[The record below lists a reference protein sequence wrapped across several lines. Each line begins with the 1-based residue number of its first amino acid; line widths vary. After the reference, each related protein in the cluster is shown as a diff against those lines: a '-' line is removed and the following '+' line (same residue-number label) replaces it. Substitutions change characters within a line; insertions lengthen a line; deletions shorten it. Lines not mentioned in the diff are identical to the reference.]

1 MGGSPVR
8 INVRVKPRAS
18 RDMVEGWIEDVLV
31 VRLST
36 PPVNG
41 AANSS
46 LIKFLAKKAGLAR
59 GRVRI
64 VTGERGRSKI
74 LEFEGI
80 TLEDLRER
88 LK

>member
-18 RDMVEGWIEDVLV
+18 RDMVEGWKEGVLI

-36 PPVNG
+36 PPVDG
-41 AANSS
+41 AANTS
-46 LIKFLAKKAGLAR
+46 LLKFLAKKAGVSR

-64 VTGERGRSKI
+64 VTGEKGRSKI
-74 LEFEGI
+74 LEFDGI
-80 TLEDLRER
+80 ALEQLRER

>member
-1 MGGSPVR
+1 MEITPVR

-18 RDMVEGWIEDVLV
+18 RDMVEGWEEGVLV

-36 PPVNG
+36 PPVDG
-41 AANSS
+41 AANTS
-46 LIKFLAKKAGLAR
+46 LVKFLAKKAGVAK

-64 VTGERGRSKI
+64 VTGEKARSKI
-74 LEFEGI
+74 LEFDGI
-80 TLEDLRER
+80 ALEELRER

>member
-59 GRVRI
+59 GRIRI